1 MVPVVS
7 SHFTV
12 INQQRLGKYKSFE
25 EWILHEDE
33 YYIFVNKPEG
43 ISSLDE
49 RSGNGTSVI
58 AQARRY
64 APDAQLCHRLDKE
77 TTGVLAIA
85 KTPEAYRTMAML
97 FEKRKVEKTYH
108 AVVDGVWNVSAKL
121 IDIPLGST
129 RNGLAKIDRKEGKPA
144 QTTVDTI
151 ASFKHYTLLACKP
164 ITGRLHQIR
173 IHLASQN
180 FPIAADTVYGGKYPM
195 LSMLKKGFK
204 TSQLAEE
211 LPIISRV
218 VLHARELSF
227 EAPWGTYR
235 VEAPYPK
242 DFEVFVKLL
251 QKHDSVQ

>member
-1 MVPVVS
+1 MAHADF
-7 SHFTV
+7 SHFIA
-12 INQQRLGKYKSFE
+12 INLKQLGKYKAFKD
-25 EWILHEDE
+25 WILQEDE
-33 YYIFVNKPEG
+33 HYIFVNKPEG

-49 RSGNGTSVI
+49 RSGKATSVI

-64 APDAQLCHRLDKE
+64 AADVQLCHRIDKE
-77 TTGVLAIA
+77 TTGILAIA
-85 KTPEAYRTMAML
+85 KHPEAYRTMAML

-108 AVVDGVWNVSAKL
+108 AVVDGEWNVSNKL
-121 IDIPLGST
+121 IDIPLGTT

-144 QTTVDTI
+144 QTMVDTI
-151 ASFKHYTLLACKP
+151 TSFKHFTLLACKP

-180 FPIAADTVYGGKYPM
+180 FPIAADAIYGGKLPM
-195 LSMLKKGFK
+195 LSTLKKGFK
-204 TSQLAEE
+204 TSQLTEE

-218 VLHARELSF
+218 VLHARQLAF
-227 EAPWGTYR
+227 ETQWGAYH

-251 QKHDSVQ
+251 HKHDTAF